1 MTATPS
7 ITFSHYS
14 GQASAKLNDVIAK
27 ARQEAAQHRPPSD
40 ALRMD
45 QNEVELQAEAS
56 TWIASERRLFEGVL
70 TEASRS
76 AHDLQQKLP
85 DLEGR
90 IQQVLSDTSL
100 SSEAAAEMAGERAKL
115 VAMTESR
122 MRAEVDLRHFRVT
135 NNITDQATY
144 PESHIWHFAII
155 AALALAE
162 TAVNA
167 VFYENAQGLLGGFT
181 VALGVAIVNMAG
193 ALGLG
198 AGFRYKNH
206 SDPLRKFFGWACLP
220 IFLLLTVYCN
230 ALFAAFRS
238 EYQVLTD
245 PTDPG
250 QVRGAFRRAVEQA
263 GQVFVFN
270 MDFGDLMSFILFG
283 VGVILSCIAFYK
295 GYTFDDRYPGH
306 GKKDRAVK
314 AAKAAEMDS
323 QSKLREQ
330 LKQFLQVRRRD
341 VQALTREPTEIIS
354 VAGRQAAQLQQAY
367 STYNTQQDA
376 IQRDFD
382 LLLRTYRDANTAI
395 RATEPPAYFSEIPTI
410 KAQVDQATM
419 TTVLSRLAGVSQAGT
434 TLRDTYQEPLNRKLN
449 DLQRDAAT
457 LLDTTFAAFVRS
469 VEQDAEAEI
478 NKATVTVQRAS
489 SSGQLNAL

>member
-1 MTATPS
+1 
-7 ITFSHYS
+7 
-14 GQASAKLNDVIAK
+14 
-27 ARQEAAQHRPPSD
+27 
-40 ALRMD
+40 
-45 QNEVELQAEAS
+45 
-56 TWIASERRLFEGVL
+56 
-70 TEASRS
+70 
-76 AHDLQQKLP
+76 
-85 DLEGR
+85 
-90 IQQVLSDTSL
+90 
-100 SSEAAAEMAGERAKL
+100 
-115 VAMTESR
+115 
-122 MRAEVDLRHFRVT
+122 
-135 NNITDQATY
+135 
-144 PESHIWHFAII
+144 
-155 AALALAE
+155 
-162 TAVNA
+162 
-167 VFYENAQGLLGGFT
+167 
-181 VALGVAIVNMAG
+181 
-193 ALGLG
+193 
-198 AGFRYKNH
+198 
-206 SDPLRKFFGWACLP
+206 
-220 IFLLLTVYCN
+220 
-230 ALFAAFRS
+230 
-238 EYQVLTD
+238 
-245 PTDPG
+245 
-250 QVRGAFRRAVEQA
+250 
-263 GQVFVFN
+263 
-270 MDFGDLMSFILFG
+270 
-283 VGVILSCIAFYK
+283 
-295 GYTFDDRYPGH
+295 
-306 GKKDRAVK
+306 
-314 AAKAAEMDS
+314 MDS